1 MFSQVAIT
9 LVTKAPIRTNVGP
22 ILISCV
28 TEAFFLARR
37 GTFVCKPINMRPGS
51 MIPGKFISFRSA
63 GPSTLGRMIVVPRQ
77 SNHHGIQLEI
87 CRFHV
92 GGSPG
97 RPCSRPPGPE

>member
-22 ILISCV
+22 ILTLCV
-28 TEAFFLARR
+28 TEAFFLARM
-37 GTFVCKPINMRPGS
+37 GAFLCKPINMRPGS
-51 MIPGKFISFRSA
+51 IISGGFISFGSA
-63 GPSTLGRMIVVPRQ
+63 RPSTPGPMICVPRQ
-77 SNHHGIQLEI
+77 SVHHGIQLEI
-87 CRFHV
+87 CCFHV

>member
-9 LVTKAPIRTNVGP
+9 FVTKAPIRANVGP
-22 ILISCV
+22 ILILYV

-37 GTFVCKPINMRPGS
+37 GAFLWNPINMRPAS
-51 MIPGKFISFRSA
+51 MISGGFTSFRFA
-63 GPSTLGRMIVVPRQ
+63 GPSILGRMVCAPRQ